1 MKQRLRRILFLIS
14 TVMLVLSTFLSTTAI
29 AETQNNTIQDSLQQT
44 SSQKIDSKVKQQ
56 MDSSEELSLI
66 IILNEQID
74 AANIMKQA
82 NNNAIEKNELGLNKK
97 HMVRSKILTELKA
110 NAHQTQAPLLEL
122 LSQEKQKGK
131 VKKFKSYHVINAISF
146 TGSKEVIEKI
156 ASFKEVKKIYLDEE
170 RNLVT
175 DTDLTTASS
184 DENVQWN
191 VNQVLAPQAWELG
204 IDGTGAVVASIDS
217 GVQWDHPA
225 LKEKYRGYNAADGTV
240 DHQYSFFDA
249 VSGQA
254 ESYDD
259 NGHGTHVTGTMV
271 GSEPDGTNKIGVAPG
286 AKWIAAKAFDA
297 NGSGSD
303 SDILEAA
310 EWIMAPGGRVDM
322 APDVVNNS
330 WSGGPGINEWFLE
343 VVQTWRA
350 YGIFPVFAAGNAS
363 ILDPNGPGTIA
374 SPANYPES
382 FAVGAVDEDDV
393 LADFSF
399 QGPSPY
405 GEIKPELTAPG
416 VNIRSTL
423 PDGGYE
429 DMSGT
434 SMAAPHIA
442 GALALLRQANANVT
456 VDEME
461 QILIETA
468 TPLTDQDFPES
479 PNHGYGYGLLNA
491 YDAVLSETQGMGMM
505 TGNVTIEGEDTEDPV
520 YTHTPISEVS
530 EGLQIDLTVQASD
543 NISVES
549 VELAYKL
556 NDGEWNHVSAERI
569 SGDYLNGE
577 YLATIPAGVADAGT
591 LTYQWTITD
600 YAGNT
605 VMSEEYLVTVLESIT
620 IGYSEDFETE
630 PAGWTIVGENPNWEW
645 GTPTSGPNGA
655 ASGEKVYATNLSGDY
670 SSGMREMLVMP
681 PIVLPDGQAFLQFNQ
696 WYSFEQSAYTGTA
709 YDYGYVMVST
719 NGQDWTE
726 LSMVKG
732 DSGSWVD
739 ASVDLSEY
747 AGQGIFIAFYTY
759 SDFSTEQPGWYID
772 DVALSATNNGKS
784 VNTSSDPATIHTS
797 DFADINS
804 EVETDN
810 SLSLLPVEAQ
820 VSVMETGRS
829 VVTNP
834 QNGSYAL
841 RHPAG
846 EFNVVAESY
855 GYHSQTKT
863 IEIADDEE
871 VTTNFTL
878 QEKARGTIT
887 GVITDELT
895 GEPVEGAK
903 VYLVEDANIEPVETN
918 ANGSFSLTAFE
929 GTYTLKVSD
938 PMHYPNTAEVTVVGN
953 EESVQNIALPPIVG
967 TSETIAY
974 DDGTAESLNYMHTA
988 GNGWA
993 VEMSLEDGK
1002 NRAVLTGGYYKFD
1015 GGNRPDPGGTEF
1027 LVEVYDSTG
1036 PNGLPGE
1043 KIAGP
1048 FEAEALR
1055 SDTDWTFIDLSGEEI
1070 IVEGDFYLAYIQKDD
1085 YPYTPAIN
1093 RDTSSESSERNY
1105 SYIDG
1110 VWKQTSP
1117 SDGNYMIRAVVA
1129 YDEAVPEITSPLNNL
1144 YTAENTITVEGQA
1157 NPNTEIHLYN
1167 NGSEVAVV
1175 SSTEDGAFS
1184 AEISLTEGTNAITAR
1199 ATQGESLTRPS
1210 NQVEVILDSASP
1222 IVSINSPQ
1230 DGEQFNT
1237 TSVTVQAQVEEENLE
1252 GVTINGSEAALVN
1265 GNYEA
1270 GITLEQGENS
1280 ISVTAKDKAGN
1291 ETVQTITV
1299 NIDSVAPIITIE
1311 SPEDG
1316 DTTHKKSVKVEGQI
1330 SEANLEFIRVNG
1342 KDTKVKNGSFRT
1354 NVKLEDG
1361 ENIIMIWSKD
1371 TFGNETW
1378 EEVRVIYAIKN
1389 GKGK

>member
-1 MKQRLRRILFLIS
+1 MKQGLRGMLFLVS
-14 TVMLVLSTFLSTTAI
+14 TLMLVLNTFLPPVSVADTSKNSN
-29 AETQNNTIQDSLQQT
+29 QNSLQQT
-44 SSQKIDSKVKQQ
+44 STNKVDSKVKEQ
-56 MDSSEELSLI
+56 MDTSETLSVI
-66 IILNEQID
+66 IILNDQID
-74 AANIMKQA
+74 ATNIMKQA
-82 NNNAIEKNELGLNKK
+82 NNHASEKSELGLNKK
-97 HMVRSKILTELKA
+97 HMVRSEILTELKA

-122 LSQEKQKGK
+122 LGQEKQKGK
-131 VKKFKSYHVINAISF
+131 VKNYKSFHVINAVSF
-146 TGSKEVIEKI
+146 TGAKEVVEKI
-156 ASFKEVKKIYLDEE
+156 ASFKEVKQIYLDEE
-170 RNLVT
+170 RHLVT
-175 DTDLTTASS
+175 DTNETIPSS
-184 DENVQWN
+184 DGNDVQWN

-204 IDGTGAVVASIDS
+204 IDGAGAVIASIDS

-225 LKEKYRGYNAADGTV
+225 LKEKYRGYNAAKETV

-271 GSEPDGTNKIGVAPG
+271 GSEPDGTNKIGVAPR
-286 AKWIAAKAFDA
+286 AKWIAAKAFDE

-343 VVQTWRA
+343 VVQTWRS

-382 FAVGAVDEDDV
+382 FAVGAVDDENE

-423 PDGGYE
+423 PNGEYGDK
-429 DMSGT
+429 SGT

-442 GALALLRQANANVT
+442 GAVALLRQANANVT
-456 VDEME
+456 VNEIE

-468 TPLTDQDFPES
+468 TPLTDRDFPET
-479 PNHGYGYGLLNA
+479 PNNGYGYGLLNA
-491 YDAVLSETQGMGMM
+491 YDAVLSETQGMG
-505 TGNVTIEGEDTEDPV
+505 TIKGDVTIEGEDTEDPV
-520 YTHTPISEVS
+520 YTHTPISEIS
-530 EGLQIDLTVQASD
+530 EGLPIDLTVQASD
-543 NISVES
+543 NVSVES

-569 SGDYLNGE
+569 SGNYLDGE
-577 YLATIPAGVADAGT
+577 YLATIPAGVTESGT

-605 VMSEEYLVTVLESIT
+605 VMSEEYIVTVLESLT
-620 IGYSEDFETE
+620 IGYFEDFETE
-630 PAGWTIVGENPNWEW
+630 PANWTIVGENPNWEW
-645 GTPTSGPNGA
+645 GTPTSGPSGA

-681 PIVLPDGQAFLQFNQ
+681 PIVLPDGEAYLQYNQ
-696 WYSFEQSAYTGTA
+696 WYSFEQSEYTGTA

-732 DSGSWVD
+732 DSETWID
-739 ASVDLSEY
+739 AQVDLSDY
-747 AGQGIFIAFYTY
+747 AGQGIYIAFYTY
-759 SDFSTEQPGWYID
+759 SDFSTEKPGWYID
-772 DVALSATNNGKS
+772 DVALSATSKGES
-784 VNTSSDPATIHTS
+784 ENTNSEPATVDTS
-797 DFADINS
+797 DFASINS
-804 EVETDN
+804 ELEEEY
-810 SLSLLPVEAQ
+810 SLTLLPIEAQ
-820 VSVMETGRS
+820 VSVLETGRS

-834 QNGSYAL
+834 QNGSYTL

-855 GYHSQTKT
+855 GYHSQTET
-863 IEIADDEE
+863 IEIVDDEE

-878 QEKARGTIT
+878 EEKARGAIT

-918 ANGSFSLTAFE
+918 SDGSFSLTAYE

-938 PMHYPNTAEVTVVGN
+938 PMHYPNTSEVTVEGD
-953 EESVQNIALPPIVG
+953 EEFVQNITLSPIVG

-974 DDGTAESLNYMHTA
+974 DDGTAEALNYMYTA

-993 VEMSLEDGK
+993 VKMSLADGK

-1015 GGNRPDPGGTEF
+1015 GGDRPDPGGTEF

-1048 FEAEALR
+1048 FEAEAIR

-1070 IVEGDFYLAYIQKDD
+1070 IVEDDFYLAYIQKEG

-1093 RDTSSESSERNY
+1093 RDTSSEPSERNY
-1105 SYIDG
+1105 SYVDG
-1110 VWKQTSP
+1110 EWKQTPP

-1129 YDEAVPEITSPLNNL
+1129 YDEAVPDITSPVNSL
-1144 YTAENTITVEGQA
+1144 YTAEDTITVEGKA
-1157 NPNTEIHLYN
+1157 EPNTEIHLYN
-1167 NGSEVAVV
+1167 NESEIAVV
-1175 SSTEDGAFS
+1175 SSTDDGIFS
-1184 AEISLTEGTNAITAR
+1184 AEISLTEGLNVITAR
-1199 ATQGESLTRPS
+1199 ATQGKNLTRPS
-1210 NQVEVILDSASP
+1210 NQVEVILDTLSP
-1222 IVSINSPQ
+1222 NVSISSPQ

-1237 TSVTVQAQVEEENLE
+1237 TSVTVQAEVEEENLE
-1252 GVTINGSEAALVN
+1252 EVTINDSEATFVD
-1265 GNYEA
+1265 GKYEA
-1270 GITLEQGENS
+1270 DLTLEQGENTV
-1280 ISVTAKDKAGN
+1280 SVIARDKAGN
-1291 ETVQTITV
+1291 ETTQTITV

-1316 DTTHKKSVKVEGQI
+1316 ETTHKKSIEIRGQV
-1330 SEANLEFIRVNG
+1330 SDANLDFLRVNG
-1342 KDTKVKNGSFRT
+1342 KNTKVKNNSFRT

-1361 ENIIMIWSKD
+1361 ENIIMIQSKD

-1378 EEVRVIYAIKN
+1378 EQIKVNYEN
-1389 GKGK
+1389 GNK